1 MGEVSLHIIEEIE
14 NIAKEY
20 MTDVK
25 GTNLTKADLMIAEN
39 LIMFGYLRAKNEIEK
54 NFSNELNS
62 KREEVCNS

>member
-62 KREEVCNS
+62 KREEVCNN